1 MMTALT
7 LFQTLRSCGVEL
19 TPHPDGTLGYKAPK
33 GILTPQLLDAMR
45 AHKPMLLD
53 LVETFSERAA
63 MLEFD
68 AGLDRA
74 DAEWLAWQELGGEGP
89 PRALAS

>member
-1 MMTALT
+1 MTALT
-7 LFQTLRSCGVEL
+7 LFQRLRASGVEL
-19 TPHPDGTLGYKAPK
+19 TPYPDGTLGYKAKK

-63 MLEFD
+63 MLEFG
-68 AGLDRA
+68 AGLARE
-74 DAEWLAWQELGGEGP
+74 DAEWLAWQELGAEP
-89 PRALAS
+89 TPSH